1 MLREIHHRIKNN
13 LQIISSLLS
22 LQSGMNSEEER
33 LTKLYSDMKHRIQS
47 MTAIHE
53 MFYQSEE
60 LDKIELSKY
69 LNRVTAD
76 LAISFDSADNTFDYK
91 IRSEEH
97 TSNSSHVRISYAVF

>member
-1 MLREIHHRIKNN
+1 MTKSKLDKEALIDDLNVKDLMLREIHHRIKNN

-69 LNRVTAD
+69 LNR
-76 LAISFDSADNTFDYK
+76 
-91 IRSEEH
+91 SEERRVGKECR
-97 TSNSSHVRISYAVF
+97 SRMSPYN